1 MPTAAAPPVS
11 HYARPETHRV
21 EQQRLLWA
29 HWVSVARCE
38 DLAEP
43 GDFVSFDHAGEP
55 LLVTRDRDGVL
66 RAFPN
71 LCRHRGTT
79 LVEGCGRAKS
89 FQCPYHLWT
98 YDLRGRLVGAPGMER
113 VAGFDRADHG
123 LPELAVDHWGG
134 WVFVHL
140 DPGAAPL
147 RESVPGLEAA
157 YPGAYLER
165 LVRVGSTRSRQAVNW
180 KIVVE
185 NFIESYH
192 HAGTHPRTL
201 QAPYPYQ
208 RIRELD
214 TRGEPWGSIEH
225 EPAEPGLEPF
235 TATSL
240 YPTHLFAITRPTGVT
255 WFRMQIP
262 AHDRVD
268 IDVQLLMVPELA
280 EDHGLVE
287 QSLAIVDAINAEDE
301 VVNRRTAAGLRS
313 RYAVLGPLSPYER
326 GLRSFRAWME
336 RALSSPPSST
346 SGSDR

>member
-1 MPTAAAPPVS
+1 MSTAAAPPVS
-11 HYARPETHRV
+11 HYARAETHRI
-21 EQQRLLWA
+21 EQERLLWA
-29 HWVSVARCE
+29 HWVSVARSE

-43 GDFVSFDHAGEP
+43 GDFVTFDHAGEP
-55 LLVTRDRDGVL
+55 LLVTRDREGVL

-79 LVEGCGRAKS
+79 LAEGCGRTKS

-98 YDLRGRLVGAPGMER
+98 YDLCGRLVGAPGMEGYR
-113 VAGFDRADHG
+113 EFERADHG
-123 LPELAVDHWGG
+123 LPELAVDCWGG

-140 DPGAAPL
+140 DPDAAPL
-147 RESVPGLEAA
+147 RDALPHLETS

-165 LVRVGSTRSRQAVNW
+165 LVRVARTRSQQSVNW

-201 QAPYPYQ
+201 QPPYPYQ
-208 RIRELD
+208 RIHELD
-214 TRGEPWGSIEH
+214 PLGEPWGSIEH

-235 TATSL
+235 TATSI

-255 WFRMQIP
+255 WFRMEIP

-268 IDVQLLMVPELA
+268 IDVQLLLVPELA
-280 EDHGLVE
+280 DDAALVE

-301 VVNRRTAAGLRS
+301 RVNRRTAAGLRS
-313 RYAVLGPLSPYER
+313 RYAVLGPLSPWER
-326 GLRSFRAWME
+326 GLGAFRAWMQ
-336 RALSSPPSST
+336 RALSSPSS
-346 SGSDR
+346 SGGSAR